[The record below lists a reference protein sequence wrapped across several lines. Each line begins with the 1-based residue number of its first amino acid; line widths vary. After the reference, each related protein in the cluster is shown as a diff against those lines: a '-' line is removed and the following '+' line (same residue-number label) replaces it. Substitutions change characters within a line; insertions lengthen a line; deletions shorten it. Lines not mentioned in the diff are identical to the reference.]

1 MKDKFLSKAYGGVT
15 VARRKLYGLGLPRQ
29 WKVITSTLLLLFTF
43 AIGNVWGAT
52 GDATTSNAPK
62 SGGTSKDYANT
73 ISVAAGYLDGN
84 VMYYISNNLT
94 FISTDGLEAN
104 YLGFV
109 FKPSVDLTID
119 FEGFNGNSGDV
130 NITYQIDSIADAAFY
145 EVFTEAGSNKISEKI
160 ISDNGGESASST
172 HTVLNYW
179 KDNGVVKYSSKK
191 WQSNGDNAPKNL
203 AGQQNTTYFGNT
215 RLVTDKVVA
224 ISSTKSAAAGT
235 YSFMRD
241 ATNKFVF
248 KAGKVYRIY
257 STRGSSKTGYK
268 SFTFTPV
275 YQLTWALD
283 GGSIT
288 SAADAYTNAGYY
300 AAGTALTAPTVEK
313 SGFDFSGWSPTVA
326 ATMPAAATTY
336 TATWSAADTYDA
348 TFANGGHGMA
358 PSKAEGVSS
367 VTLAEIT
374 GVAGWKNTGW
384 TADVATKVGTTDKA
398 AGAHLDNGATVT
410 LLENTTFTAEWAQL
424 YTVTYNKAGGEGG
437 DVPTQDAL
445 QNGETF
451 DVAGQGTLTAPTAG
465 YIFRGWSD
473 GIASDPYEE
482 GDDYT
487 INSANVSFT
496 AVWEAPVTYTV
507 ALDANGGTIA
517 SYDGWDIEG
526 NVYSKTVTEGT
537 EVSLLAFTKS
547 GSQLMFFRDG
557 DDNEYSS
564 SVTLNSNLNLKAIWG
579 EEKEVELYYW
589 EGKEG
594 GAIERGGTAVSV
606 DKDGNPTA
614 GNADV
619 NASVSTYYTIR
630 VQGKYDYSN
639 PYVKI
644 TTDESVKTGDKITFT
659 GFINKNQEKD
669 AAMLMKAGD
678 KVLFAE
684 TTSLPNIAYPVETP
698 ETPEEREYT
707 ISTTNVDATVLDLMR
722 NNGHSGTNCFVTK
735 LAITGTRVV
744 EVKDPCKT
752 PTITTQP
759 VGGTY
764 NWNADPSM
772 SVTASAPDGGTLKYQ
787 WYKKGTPDAKVGT
800 NSDAFTPTESGTYYV
815 IVTNTKVGYGDADLK
830 SDEVAVTINARPS
843 YKVTYYDGSTN
854 KLGEED
860 VLEAANPADYAD
872 YQAKALYGINGL
884 YEFNGWY
891 SNSDLAEGHKI
902 ANIATLAISGVTD
915 IYGKWTKKYAENVN
929 LVEYATTIAGDES
942 TEAELTD
949 FKTWFTGKGY
959 VYANLKALDNKAG
972 NNGAYLGLKTK
983 SNEAY
988 YAFNVVANKRV
999 TIKLGYMAGAAEMYI
1014 NGVKNTTQAL
1024 TGGSI
1029 SSGDNY
1035 ADWYYDVTEE
1045 STLQLKIVNGGTCVL
1060 KAVTIGEI
1068 PAVSDDATLSDL
1080 TLKYGEEEATTITGF
1095 VSSKYIYNVV
1105 MPYGTT
1111 KAELPIV
1118 GATATQGAK
1127 SLVTINQ
1134 AKDRDDWKTVIRVQ
1148 AEDRVDEHDK
1158 YYEVRFIVEPK
1169 QGISLIK
1176 ATTQKVVTGYI
1187 GGTAV
1192 LTKDGSAQS
1201 GNTYKLDSKVTF
1213 GITLAD
1219 GKKFKEGDVFV
1230 MNITTAPGSA
1240 TSMGTM
1246 KVYDAADATEP
1257 IYETAEVGSV
1267 GVNYWTLPAAA
1278 EGKTS
1283 LYIKRGDGKDWNPTF
1298 SYVEVQRLMAP
1309 VIKSFKIGE
1318 EVGAINESAKTIAVE
1333 VPYGTAVNAL
1343 TPEIEYYGNGIGA
1356 IDKTGPQDFTNPV
1369 EYTVSSAYAEDATGD
1384 YAPVTYTVTVNVA
1397 DHYEAKIGDV
1407 GYATLVEA
1415 VAAAVDGDV
1424 IVLQENVTAGA
1435 GVMIAKADAK
1445 QITID
1450 FGGFTYKA
1458 VSPGVGS
1465 VGTQNQA
1472 FHFEKGCDITLK
1484 NGTITSEGNA
1494 ILMLVQNYGD
1504 LTLENI
1510 TLDGS
1515 GLEGSHRYVM
1525 SNNCG
1530 DVVIGDGATITAK
1543 TGDVAFDVCA
1553 TNYYPEGVT
1562 VTVKDGATISG
1573 IVEYDVW
1580 GTKPAD
1586 NKAELA
1592 IEGGT
1597 LNITWNV
1604 ESALAEDAKANLN
1617 VSGGVFNAAVPEDYC
1632 AEGYAPYQI
1641 AEGQYGVQYEGVIR
1655 AAATQMEA
1663 HGNAYAVTLDN
1674 GIVVISS
1681 NSDGKFD
1688 SSNQFDDEAA
1698 DAAVALGADEGK
1710 YRYKGQHILL
1720 TFPKNVK
1727 EFTIYSYDNNTTD
1740 RKINKVT
1747 FGGDPSV
1754 DKLKNF
1760 DEVGTY
1766 TFTNNT
1772 TTKLRTMTA
1781 TMGDDEIIPAGEYVY
1796 IGMSNAH
1803 TVFRILFT
1811 EAECT
1816 DPVINSTNAIRAKV
1830 GEEAT
1835 VSVDASAIGASYTW
1849 YRCDDELGTNPQ
1861 PITGA
1866 TKASYKFTKAAGN
1879 EYFKVVVGCNC
1890 SVKTA
1895 EAIITAEE
1903 WYQVDRV
1910 NVTGYTEWNWA
1921 GVYDDAT
1928 AGPQINQAQKGLVL
1942 ASYIDAPNFNKL
1954 EGNNNA
1960 YVYRKNQYPA
1970 YQGTSL
1976 KFTTEIPGMLI
1987 IDASYQ
1993 DSGNEITVNGN
2004 NLGALPK
2011 NHAADFKIA
2020 VPAGDVTITSAGM
2033 RIWAMKFDPDFSNY
2047 AITANHFNGYT
2058 RPVTE
2063 GRYGTICLPN
2073 GGIMVGAEIF
2083 ELAFYGETSHK
2094 FFFDEIA
2101 SGVMEAGKPYLFLP
2115 KEGVDKLGV
2124 FYTDNANEAA
2134 KTVNGLVG
2142 YIGADAEDYM
2152 QVPDNGNCYIIQ
2164 NNLYR
2169 QVQSGGV
2176 AYILSNRAYI
2186 DMSGAT
2192 NVEPAKAPGVR
2203 RIGLGVQGEQ
2213 VATGIE
2219 NTGFESETPRKVLI
2233 NGELFIIRGEKMYDA
2248 KGQLVK

>member
-1 MKDKFLSKAYGGVT
+1 M
-15 VARRKLYGLGLPRQ
+15 
-29 WKVITSTLLLLFTF
+29 TLVFLFTF
-43 AIGNVWGAT
+43 AIGNVWGAVPDYESYDWSSS
-52 GDATTSNAPK
+52 DAMTAGLAGNTSV
-62 SGGTSKDYANT
+62 T
-73 ISVAAGYLDGN
+73 ISVVTGGSDGN
-84 VMYYISNNLT
+84 VSGHWYKALNSAIDGSATGLGTHLTISSASQIDSVEIFFCPNGTNNTNLAWAGWGESVTPSAEVGTNYGSTASVKSSKSWANAVWEKIDLSSKEIYTLYISRQGKKLTNSGTNIDNFGGGQTVNLLGLRVWLHKHTVTLNPNGGGYTSTPEGWTASAGKYTKAVLAGSLALPEPAYAGNTFAGWKNKNNEDVASPITVSKDTVLT
-94 FISTDGLEAN
+94 AQWTPTGGTTHNITYNEASLKGQSVSGYPTEYYEGTGIASFAALADVTDFHFNGWSPASINDTEDQDVEVFATWVAAYNVTFSAGAGSGTVPTTFQKWNGATFNLPGQGSMTAPSGKAFDGWKANGTGDKLAAGAEYTMGAAAVQFVAQWKAVPTVLFHYQQSNLSSNLAAGTYTATGGTITTSAEMSKESAAYNAAVATDMKGGANVGKLGSTAAYIQLTLTTGNFLEGDTVYICGYKPYMISTSSSVNGDIASSITTGTAKGDYNVGYAIIPTGVEQNSIYLSRAEGSGTGFAAVKVIRPAEKEVKSTVNTLTDVKVNGTSIAAGDLATLVSTHSLALDDAEATAPTITFN
-104 YLGFV
+104 KHTVITY
-109 FKPSVDLTID
+109 VDDTQKVTDTPIEETAADNGAGKWAASTTID
-119 FEGFNGNSGDV
+119 AVTYTVTLNIATGYHVTYKANGGDGTMTDANLYAAGDEVTVLDNAFTAPAANKKFNGWTSSPVVTISGEGKFEMPASDVELSAVWTEFFTITYKDGDETLDTEDVFVGGTPAGLSPAPTKPLYVFGGWVNNVDEDV
-130 NITYQIDSIADAAFY
+130 NITTIATTTTVYVKWNKLYVPQGANYVFENTATVGTAPNAITVTKDNKKNSIAANSRIDNMWLSAMDVYLEDGTYDGGDDDFKGWKIKTASATIKFFVESDCRVTVTTGTLSSGMNITY
-145 EVFTEAGSNKISEKI
+145 TGKSATEA
-160 ISDNGGESASST
+160 
-172 HTVLNYW
+172 
-179 KDNGVVKYSSKK
+179 
-191 WQSNGDNAPKNL
+191 
-203 AGQQNTTYFGNT
+203 
-215 RLVTDKVVA
+215 
-224 ISSTKSAAAGT
+224 
-235 YSFMRD
+235 
-241 ATNKFVF
+241 AT
-248 KAGKVYRIY
+248 
-257 STRGSSKTGYK
+257 
-268 SFTFTPV
+268 
-275 YQLTWALD
+275 
-283 GGSIT
+283 
-288 SAADAYTNAGYY
+288 
-300 AAGTALTAPTVEK
+300 TALTAK
-313 SGFDFSGWSPTVA
+313 QANSFDIK
-326 ATMPAAATTY
+326 
-336 TATWSAADTYDA
+336 
-348 TFANGGHGMA
+348 GGTL
-358 PSKAEGVSS
+358 
-367 VTLAEIT
+367 VTLT
-374 GVAGWKNTGW
+374 TAGGS
-384 TADVATKVGTTDKA
+384 
-398 AGAHLDNGATVT
+398 TVT
-410 LLENTTFTAEWAQL
+410 L
-424 YTVTYNKAGGEGG
+424 K
-437 DVPTQDAL
+437 
-445 QNGETF
+445 
-451 DVAGQGTLTAPTAG
+451 
-465 YIFRGWSD
+465 
-473 GIASDPYEE
+473 GIA
-482 GDDYT
+482 
-487 INSANVSFT
+487 VS
-496 AVWEAPVTYTV
+496 
-507 ALDANGGTIA
+507 
-517 SYDGWDIEG
+517 
-526 NVYSKTVTEGT
+526 
-537 EVSLLAFTKS
+537 
-547 GSQLMFFRDG
+547 
-557 DDNEYSS
+557 
-564 SVTLNSNLNLKAIWG
+564 
-579 EEKEVELYYW
+579 
-589 EGKEG
+589 
-594 GAIERGGTAVSV
+594 
-606 DKDGNPTA
+606 
-614 GNADV
+614 
-619 NASVSTYYTIR
+619 
-630 VQGKYDYSN
+630 
-639 PYVKI
+639 
-644 TTDESVKTGDKITFT
+644 
-659 GFINKNQEKD
+659 
-669 AAMLMKAGD
+669 
-678 KVLFAE
+678 
-684 TTSLPNIAYPVETP
+684 
-698 ETPEEREYT
+698 
-707 ISTTNVDATVLDLMR
+707 
-722 NNGHSGTNCFVTK
+722 
-735 LAITGTRVV
+735 
-744 EVKDPCKT
+744 
-752 PTITTQP
+752 
-759 VGGTY
+759 
-764 NWNADPSM
+764 
-772 SVTASAPDGGTLKYQ
+772 
-787 WYKKGTPDAKVGT
+787 
-800 NSDAFTPTESGTYYV
+800 
-815 IVTNTKVGYGDADLK
+815 
-830 SDEVAVTINARPS
+830 
-843 YKVTYYDGSTN
+843 
-854 KLGEED
+854 
-860 VLEAANPADYAD
+860 
-872 YQAKALYGINGL
+872 
-884 YEFNGWY
+884 
-891 SNSDLAEGHKI
+891 
-902 ANIATLAISGVTD
+902 
-915 IYGKWTKKYAENVN
+915 
-929 LVEYATTIAGDES
+929 
-942 TEAELTD
+942 
-949 FKTWFTGKGY
+949 
-959 VYANLKALDNKAG
+959 
-972 NNGAYLGLKTK
+972 
-983 SNEAY
+983 
-988 YAFNVVANKRV
+988 
-999 TIKLGYMAGAAEMYI
+999 
-1014 NGVKNTTQAL
+1014 
-1024 TGGSI
+1024 
-1029 SSGDNY
+1029 
-1035 ADWYYDVTEE
+1035 
-1045 STLQLKIVNGGTCVL
+1045 
-1060 KAVTIGEI
+1060 EI

-1080 TLKYGEEEATTITGF
+1080 TLKYGEEAAATITGF
-1095 VSSKYIYNVV
+1095 NSGKYIYNVV

-1134 AKDRDDWKTVIRVQ
+1134 AKDREDWKTVIRVQ

-1169 QGISLIK
+1169 QGVSIIK

-1219 GKKFKEGDVFV
+1219 SKTFKEGDVFV
-1230 MNITTAPGSA
+1230 MNITVAPGSA

-1283 LYIKRGDGKDWNPTF
+1283 LYIKRGNGDDWNPTF
-1298 SYVEVQRLMAP
+1298 SYVEVRRLMAP

-1343 TPEIEYYGNGIGA
+1343 TPEIEYYGNGDGA

-1384 YAPVTYTVTVNVA
+1384 YAPVTYTVTVTVA

-1494 ILMLVQNYGD
+1494 IIMLVQNYGD

-1641 AEGQYGVQYEGVIR
+1641 AAGKYGVQYEGVIR
-1655 AAATQMEA
+1655 AVAAQMAA

-1688 SSNQFDDEAA
+1688 SSNQFDNSAA

-1720 TFPKNVK
+1720 NFPKNVK

-1740 RKINKVT
+1740 RTINKVT

-1754 DKLKNF
+1754 DKLKNL
-1760 DEVGTY
+1760 DAVGTY

-1781 TMGDDEIIPAGEYVY
+1781 TMGDAEIIPAGEYVY
-1796 IGMSNAH
+1796 VGLSNAH

-1849 YRCDDELGTNPQ
+1849 YRCDDELGANPQ

-1890 SVKTA
+1890 SVETD

-2047 AITANHFNGYT
+2047 AVAANHFNGYT
-2058 RPVTE
+2058 RDVTE

-2073 GGIMVGAEIF
+2073 GGIMVGAELYEVAYYDGTYEKIF
-2083 ELAFYGETSHK
+2083 LDEVLNGEM
-2094 FFFDEIA
+2094 
-2101 SGVMEAGKPYLFLP
+2101 VAGRPYIFLT
-2115 KEGVDKLGV
+2115 KEGVDKIAV
-2124 FYTDNANEAA
+2124 FYTDEANAPEGDYH
-2134 KTVNGLVG
+2134 GLFG
-2142 YIGADAEDYM
+2142 SYSKIHLAPNDH
-2152 QVPDNGNCYIIQ
+2152 I
-2164 NNLYR
+2164 
-2169 QVQSGGV
+2169 
-2176 AYILSNRAYI
+2176 YILKDNRYYFVDTDNVFCGANRAYFKMGVAGGI
-2186 DMSGAT
+2186 SGSYAA
-2192 NVEPAKAPGVR
+2192 PAPGR
-2203 RIGLGVQGEQ
+2203 RRMSIGAGAPKLP
-2213 VATGIE
+2213 TGIE
-2219 NTGFESETPRKVLI
+2219 NTGFESEAPRKLLI
-2233 NGELFIIRGEKMYDA
+2233 NGELYIIRGEKMYDA

>member
-1 MKDKFLSKAYGGVT
+1 M
-15 VARRKLYGLGLPRQ
+15 
-29 WKVITSTLLLLFTF
+29 TLVFLFTF
-43 AIGNVWGAT
+43 AIGNVWAGDSFPKVDNFENGTCNYGKSNATSIATNSTKEHVRTGEKSVVLQLNTSSGGPYTKRSTKFSFVQNTYIHAIGWIKSDDYEEFWFKLASSNGTKVKFGGDANWHQITAAYQYTSATSDKEVAIYITSDKKGNKVYYDDIVYYSSNSDVTDTSYPNGPTAGVSTTTAINWTNRDDSGDGAT
-52 GDATTSNAPK
+52 GRQATLIWKRKEGSANDLTLNNQGVYSLTDTEGPSTDQ
-62 SGGTSKDYANT
+62 SGHWTLVTA
-73 ISVAAGYLDGN
+73 SVAADATSYAG
-84 VMYYISNNLT
+84 T
-94 FISTDGLEAN
+94 FVA
-104 YLGFV
+104 
-109 FKPSVDLTID
+109 
-119 FEGFNGNSGDV
+119 GDV
-130 NITYQIDSIADAAFY
+130 YAIVHRD
-145 EVFTEAGSNKISEKI
+145 
-160 ISDNGGESASST
+160 
-172 HTVLNYW
+172 
-179 KDNGVVKYSSKK
+179 
-191 WQSNGDNAPKNL
+191 L
-203 AGQQNTTYFGNT
+203 AYN
-215 RLVTDKVVA
+215 
-224 ISSTKSAAAGT
+224 
-235 YSFMRD
+235 
-241 ATNKFVF
+241 
-248 KAGKVYRIY
+248 Y
-257 STRGSSKTGYK
+257 STPAYVT
-268 SFTFTPV
+268 
-275 YQLTWALD
+275 
-283 GGSIT
+283 IT
-288 SAADAYTNAGYY
+288 AG
-300 AAGTALTAPTVEK
+300 A
-313 SGFDFSGWSPTVA
+313 
-326 ATMPAAATTY
+326 
-336 TATWSAADTYDA
+336 TYDA
-348 TFANGGHGMA
+348 TFANGGHGTA
-358 PSKAEGVSS
+358 PAKAEGVSS
-367 VTLAEIT
+367 VTLTELT
-374 GVAGWKNTGW
+374 ESGWTNTGW
-384 TADVATKVGTTDKA
+384 TANKATKVGTTDKA
-398 AGAHLDNGATVT
+398 AGATLNIGDVVT
-410 LLENTTFTAEWAQL
+410 LLENTTFTAQWAQL

-437 DVPTQDAL
+437 DVPTQEAL
-445 QNGETF
+445 INGAQF
-451 DVAGQGTLTAPTAG
+451 DVAGQGTLTPAITG
-465 YIFRGWSD
+465 QIFRGWSD
-473 GIASDPYEE
+473 GTAATPYKE
-482 GDDYT
+482 GDEYT
-487 INSANVSFT
+487 IAGANVNFT
-496 AVWEAPVTYTV
+496 AVWETPVNYTIT
-507 ALDANGGTIA
+507 LDAKGGSVA
-517 SYDGWDIEG
+517 SYEGWTKDGD
-526 NVYSKTVTEGT
+526 VYSKTVVEGT
-537 EVSLLAFTKS
+537 EVSLLAFTKT
-547 GSQLMFFRDG
+547 GLQLMFFRDG
-557 DDNEYSS
+557 SANEYSG
-564 SVTLNSNLNLKAIWG
+564 SVTLNSDLNLSAVWG
-579 EEKEVELYYW
+579 EEKEVEIYYW
-589 EGKEG
+589 EGAEG

-606 DKDGNPTA
+606 DKDGNPTV

-684 TTSLPNIAYPVETP
+684 TTSLPNIAYPTETP
-698 ETPEEREYT
+698 GTPEEREYT
-707 ISTTNVDATVLDLMR
+707 ISTTDVDATVLDLMR

-744 EVKDPCKT
+744 EVKDPCET
-752 PTITTQP
+752 PLITTQP

-800 NSDAFTPTESGTYYV
+800 NSNAFTPTESGTYYV

-830 SDEVAVTINARPS
+830 SNEVEVTINARPS
-843 YKVTYYDGSTN
+843 YTVTYYDGAS

-860 VLEAANPADYAD
+860 VLEADYPADYED
-872 YQAKALYGINGL
+872 YQAKAIYGISGL
-884 YEFNGWY
+884 YTFEGWFN
-891 SNSDLAEGHKI
+891 NSDLAEGHKI
-902 ANIATLAISGVTD
+902 ADVAALAIGKATN
-915 IYGKWTKKYAENVN
+915 IYGKWTKKYAENVDIAA
-929 LVEYATTIAGDES
+929 YA
-942 TEAELTD
+942 AENVDDDSSNDAEELAA

-959 VYANLKALDNKAG
+959 VHANLNGLDKTTS
-972 NNGAYLGLKTK
+972 NNGAYAGIKTK
-983 SNEAY
+983 SNAAY

-999 TIKLGYMAGAAEMYI
+999 TIKLGYMAAAAEMYI

-1024 TGGSI
+1024 TGGST

-1068 PAVSDDATLSDL
+1068 PALSDDATLSDL
-1080 TLKYGEEEATTITGF
+1080 TLKYGEEDAATITDF
-1095 VSSKYIYNVV
+1095 SSGKYIYNVV

-1134 AKDRDDWKTVIRVQ
+1134 AKDREDWKTVIRVQ

-1169 QGISLIK
+1169 QGVSIIK

-1201 GNTYKLDSKVTF
+1201 GSTYKLDSKVTF

-1230 MNITTAPGSA
+1230 MNITVAPGSA

-1257 IYETAEVGSV
+1257 IYETDEVGSE

-1298 SYVEVQRLMAP
+1298 SYVEVRRLMAP

-1318 EVGAINESAKTIAVE
+1318 EVGAINESTKTIAVE

-1343 TPEIEYYGNGIGA
+1343 TPEIEYYGNGDGA
-1356 IDKTGPQDFTNPV
+1356 IDKTGAQDFSSPV
-1369 EYTVSSAYAEDATGD
+1369 TYKVSSAYAEDATGD
-1384 YAPVTYTVTVNVA
+1384 YAPVTYTVTVTVA

-1484 NGTITSEGNA
+1484 NGTITSEGSE
-1494 ILMLVQNYGD
+1494 IKMLIQNYGD

-1510 TLDGS
+1510 TLDGA
-1515 GLEGSHRYVM
+1515 GLPGSHAYVL

-1530 DVVIGDGATITAK
+1530 DVEIGDGATITAK

-1562 VTVKDGATISG
+1562 VTVKEGATISG

-1632 AEGYAPYQI
+1632 APDYAPTSWMVGT
-1641 AEGQYGVQYEGVIR
+1641 ETKYGVHLAGVIR
-1655 AAATQMEA
+1655 GEA
-1663 HGNAYAVTLDN
+1663 VNEAFDTDNIPMYTLDN
-1674 GIVVISS
+1674 GVKIYSSGSNGQVSTSS
-1681 NSDGKFD
+1681 NFSTGSDVEVCGG
-1688 SSNQFDDEAA
+1688 
-1698 DAAVALGADEGK
+1698 DAGK
-1710 YRYKGQHILL
+1710 YAFTSQHMILK
-1720 TFPKNVK
+1720 FPKNVSGFK
-1727 EFTIYSYDNNTTD
+1727 IFGTGSTQ
-1740 RKINKVT
+1740 RSINKVYSNAT
-1747 FGGDPSV
+1747 AGTAV
-1754 DKLKNF
+1754 QIKN
-1760 DEVGTY
+1760 VGVEHTG
-1766 TFTNNT
+1766 TFTGDKEQTAGKWCQYVEAVFDANNT
-1772 TTKLRTMTA
+1772 IAK
-1781 TMGDDEIIPAGEYVY
+1781 DEYVY
-1796 IGMSNAH
+1796 VNLNGSMYAYRVI
-1803 TVFRILFT
+1803 FT
-1811 EAECT
+1811 EAPCI
-1816 DPVINSTNAIRAKV
+1816 DPVINSIDATRMKV
-1830 GEEAT
+1830 GEQAT
-1835 VSVDASAIGASYTW
+1835 VSVDASAVGATYQW
-1849 YRCDDELGTNPQ
+1849 YRCSNAAGDNAAI
-1861 PITGA
+1861 ITGA
-1866 TKASYKFTKAAGN
+1866 TAASYSFTKAAGD

-1890 SVKTA
+1890 NDVKV
-1895 EAIITAEE
+1895 EAVVKAEE
-1903 WYQVDRV
+1903 WYEVIRT
-1910 NVTGYTEWNWA
+1910 NVTGYTEWNWNGIA
-1921 GVYDDAT
+1921 DTDN
-1928 AGPQINQAQKGLVL
+1928 GPTINDSQKGLVL
-1942 ASYIDAPNFNKL
+1942 ASYIDAPNFDKL
-1954 EGNNNA
+1954 EGVNSA
-1960 YVYRKNQYPA
+1960 RVYRSNQYPA
-1970 YQGTSL
+1970 YQGTQL
-1976 KFTTEIPGMLI
+1976 KFTTEVPGMLI

-1993 DSGNEITVNGN
+1993 DNGNTFSVNGYPM
-2004 NLGALPK
+2004 GTLPK
-2011 NHAADFKIA
+2011 NHAKDTIA
-2020 VPAGDVTITSAGM
+2020 VKAGDVTITSQGI
-2033 RIWAMKFDPDFSNY
+2033 RIWAMTFDPDFSNY
-2047 AITANHFNGYT
+2047 ALTDNKATGYD

-2073 GGIMVGAEIF
+2073 GGVMVGAELYEVAYYDGTVEKIF
-2083 ELAFYGETSHK
+2083 LDEVLNGEM
-2094 FFFDEIA
+2094 
-2101 SGVMEAGKPYLFLP
+2101 VAGRPYIFLT
-2115 KEGVDKLGV
+2115 KEGVDKIAV
-2124 FYTDNANEAA
+2124 FYTDGANASAGDYHGLFGSYSRINLDANAN
-2134 KTVNGLVG
+2134 
-2142 YIGADAEDYM
+2142 I
-2152 QVPDNGNCYIIQ
+2152 
-2164 NNLYR
+2164 
-2169 QVQSGGV
+2169 
-2176 AYILSNRAYI
+2176 YILKDNRYYLVDSDNVYCGENRAYFKMGVAGGI
-2186 DMSGAT
+2186 SGSYVA
-2192 NVEPAKAPGVR
+2192 PAPGR
-2203 RIGLGVQGEQ
+2203 KRMSIGAGAPKLP
-2213 VATGIE
+2213 TGIE
-2219 NTGFESETPRKVLI
+2219 NTGFESEAPRKVLI
-2233 NGELFIIRGEKMYDA
+2233 NGELYILRGEKMYDA